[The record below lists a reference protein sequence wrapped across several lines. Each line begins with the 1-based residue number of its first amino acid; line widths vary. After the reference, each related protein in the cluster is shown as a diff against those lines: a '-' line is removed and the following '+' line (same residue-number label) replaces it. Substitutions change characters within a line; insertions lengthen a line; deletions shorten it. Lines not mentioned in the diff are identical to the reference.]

1 MAVWVSTDFTLG
13 KTIDNCIGEWY
24 CYRWSG
30 AELGK
35 GDFFV
40 IRGVILPQLLSRES
54 HRFQVEKKKCQS
66 EDVLKI
72 AVIRS
77 IKDWPRAGAAVQCWG
92 D

>member
-1 MAVWVSTDFTLG
+1 MAVWVSTDFKLR
-13 KTIDNCIGEWY
+13 KTIDNYIVEQH

-40 IRGVILPQLLSRES
+40 IRRVILPQLLSREF
-54 HRFQVEKKKCQS
+54 HRFQVEKKCQS

-72 AVIRS
+72 VIRS
-77 IKDWPRAGAAVQCWG
+77 TKDWPGAGVAVQ
-92 D
+92 